1 MGFIKS
7 QLLKVIEWTD
17 ASKDTMVYRFPMD
30 GRQIMMGSKLTV
42 RESQVAV
49 FVNKGKI
56 ADVFEPGIYRL
67 STSNLPFLTKLLAL
81 PYGFKSPFYAEVYFV
96 NTKQFTNQK
105 WGTANPIT
113 MRDKEFGMMRIR
125 AYGKYAFRVND
136 AAMFL
141 KELFGTNATFT
152 TQDINDYLRSIIVAG
167 ISDTI
172 AESKISAIDLACN
185 LLEFNKVATDQVGS
199 HFLNLGLQLSNLVVE
214 NISFPEAVE
223 KAIDTR
229 STMGVM
235 GDTMD
240 TFVKYQAAN
249 AMRDSAKNQSGM
261 SNIGVSLGAG
271 AVIGDM
277 MKESLKS
284 NNDKPST
291 EKPERFCPNCG
302 AKVSARAKFCG
313 ECGTKI
319 IANNVCPKCGA
330 KVSPN
335 AKFCGECGNKL
346 K

>member
-30 GRQIMMGSKLTV
+30 GRQIMMGSKLVV

-56 ADVFEPGIYRL
+56 ADIFQPGTHTL

-81 PYGFKSPFYAEVYFV
+81 PYGFKSPFYSEVYFV

-113 MRDKEFGMMRIR
+113 MRDKEFGVIRIR
-125 AYGKYAFRVND
+125 AYGKYAFRVSD
-136 AAMFL
+136 AGLFL
-141 KELFGTNATFT
+141 KELFGTNASFT
-152 TQDINDYLRSIIVAG
+152 TQDINDYLRSIMVAG

-172 AESKISAIDLACN
+172 AESKVSAIDLACN
-185 LLEFNKVATDQVGS
+185 LLEFNKMATNQIGN
-199 HFLNLGLQLSNLVVE
+199 HFLDLGLQVSNIVVE

-229 STMGVM
+229 SSMGVM
-235 GDTMD
+235 GDSMD

-249 AMRDSAKNQSGM
+249 AMRDSAQNQGGAAGLGVQLGTGAA
-261 SNIGVSLGAG
+261 IGE
-271 AVIGDM
+271 M
-277 MKESLKS
+277 MKESLK
-284 NNDKPST
+284 PSQPAQSAT
-291 EKPERFCPNCG
+291 AEKFCANCG
-302 AKVSARAKFCG
+302 AKLPASAKFCG
-313 ECGTKI
+313 ECGTKQV
-319 IANNVCPKCGA
+319 AQENVCPNCGA
-330 KVSPN
+330 KLSPK
-335 AKFCGECGNKL
+335 AKFCGECGTKL